1 MKNLKH
7 YNFLATP
14 NLESNFTNIYQ
25 NINVGNGKVVKRSR
39 KAQATGKLSRES
51 RDDDVDIDEKIHN
64 ENPYGDVYVNQER
77 VSDILIKDLVK
88 GIQEKSKKENDG
100 FKKEYAVC
108 ITYLF
113 QLAMLLIS
121 ST

>member
-1 MKNLKH
+1 M
-7 YNFLATP
+7 
-14 NLESNFTNIYQ
+14 TNVYQ
-25 NINVGNGKVVKRSR
+25 NINVDKSKVVKRSR
-39 KAQATGKLSRES
+39 KTQATRELSKES

-77 VSDILIKDLVK
+77 ISDIFIKDLEK
-88 GIQEKSKKENDG
+88 EIQEKSKKENDG

-113 QLAMLLIS
+113 NLTTCMPLMS
-121 ST
+121 STWIFV

>member
-1 MKNLKH
+1 M
-7 YNFLATP
+7 
-14 NLESNFTNIYQ
+14 TNIYQ
-25 NINVGNGKVVKRSR
+25 NINVENSTVVKRSR
-39 KAQATGKLSRES
+39 KAPATRELSRES

-77 VSDILIKDLVK
+77 ISDILIKDLEK
-88 GIQEKSKKENDG
+88 EIQEKSKKENDG

-108 ITYLF
+108 ITHLF
-113 QLAMLLIS
+113 HLSMLLIS